1 MASDNANGS
10 TKRILLFG
18 NGVNLVAK
26 SHAALSQENVKAV
39 FVKWENGERKLTE
52 DFISKCQDLRPTF
65 AHHAL
70 LALEKHFSA
79 FYTTNYDFAMERA
92 FCGRSSHPK
101 VMHIHGDATDADQCI
116 YFPSQYDESVEHLE
130 ISGSSELQT
139 WHMEFL
145 SKEVHVVGMT
155 FGSDEK
161 ILYTLLQ
168 KRWHELQKLES
179 FQWTGKQSRIYVW
192 LMRDEENPGDFD
204 YRAAMLRSLS
214 VTVIPVPVYK
224 GDYKTAW
231 ECLIGKLLMHLH
243 GIHHQYCGESEV
255 LRLSCDDKHITTG
268 LNVSYSSEP
277 DLKYPDWC
285 LMWVGKTTFEHQNN
299 RTYWLFYCN
308 LPGQTAMWRVERTF
322 IAPYVMNGDSY
333 FYLDYRNG
341 TLYARGESHPSP
353 VPVAQGIS
361 VPDIKTFDSYILH
374 PFISSEK

>member
-1 MASDNANGS
+1 MASENANGS

-52 DFISKCQDLRPTF
+52 DFISKCQDLRLTF

-101 VMHIHGDATDADQCI
+101 VMHIHGDSTEADQCI
-116 YFPSQYDESVEHLE
+116 YFPSQYKEAVEHLE

-139 WHMEFL
+139 WHKEFL

-168 KRWHELQKLES
+168 KRWHELQELES
-179 FQWTGKQSRIYVW
+179 FEWTGKQSRIYVW

-214 VTVIPVPVYK
+214 VTVIPVPVYM

-243 GIHHQYCGESEV
+243 GIHHQYCGESDV
-255 LRLSCDDKHITTG
+255 LKLSRDDKHITTG

-308 LPGQTAMWRVERTF
+308 LPGQTTLWRVDRAF
-322 IAPYVMNGDSY
+322 IAPHVLHGDSC

-341 TLYARGESHPSP
+341 TLYAMQDSTSAP
-353 VPVAQGIS
+353 VQIAQCIY
-361 VPDIKTFDSYILH
+361 VPDIRMFDYYILH
-374 PFISSEK
+374 PFISDI